1 MWMKTRRWNGFKM
14 GMNCSWWVQ
23 DRTTTI
29 WGRVW
34 MKVGNCMQNFVA
46 VLKPMT
52 PNKAFSLHIFTE
64 NEIFSHLQR
73 SQTGDRWKCRETRR
87 CPLSKKGR
95 GAMYSKHSIHNIQY
109 IVHVMLHACHTVQHT
124 YIHVSYFTCT
134 GGRTRSH
141 NGTNFLEPVL
151 VLGFF
156 RVILCLLSR

>member
-1 MWMKTRRWNGFKM
+1 MRSRVFECMWMKTRRWNGFKM

-46 VLKPMT
+46 VLRPMT

-64 NEIFSHLQR
+64 NEIFSYLQR
-73 SQTGDRWKCRETRR
+73 SQIGDRWKCRETRR

-109 IVHVMLHACHTVQHT
+109 IVHVMLHACHRVQHT
-124 YIHVSYFTCT
+124 YIQGCIFRLTCYHPELTEDHVLTSA
-134 GGRTRSH
+134 
-141 NGTNFLEPVL
+141 
-151 VLGFF
+151 
-156 RVILCLLSR
+156 

>member
-1 MWMKTRRWNGFKM
+1 
-14 GMNCSWWVQ
+14 
-23 DRTTTI
+23 
-29 WGRVW
+29 

-64 NEIFSHLQR
+64 NEIFSYLQR

-87 CPLSKKGR
+87 CPLSKKGG

-124 YIHVSYFTCT
+124 YMYHILHVQVEEREVTM
-134 GGRTRSH
+134 
-141 NGTNFLEPVL
+141 VL
-151 VLGFF
+151 TFWN
-156 RVILCLLSR
+156 RC